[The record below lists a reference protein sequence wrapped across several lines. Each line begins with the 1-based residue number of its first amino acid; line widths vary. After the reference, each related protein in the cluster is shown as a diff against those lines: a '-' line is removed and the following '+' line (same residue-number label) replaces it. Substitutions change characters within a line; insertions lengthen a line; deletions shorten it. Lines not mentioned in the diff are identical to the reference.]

1 MSLAIVPGSFDP
13 VTNGHLDIIRRA
25 ARVFDRVVA
34 LVMVND
40 RKQML
45 FTDEERLGMLRESVR
60 GIKGVQADFYAG
72 MTYDYIAQHGV
83 DVIVKGVRNAADF
96 DYECEIA
103 LFNRAHVPQAETMFF
118 YADPDLR
125 GISSSAAKRA
135 YMAGEDIADKVP
147 PLVLEMLAQK
157 CRR

>member
-25 ARVFDRVVA
+25 ARVFDRVIA
-34 LVMVND
+34 LAMVND

-45 FTDEERLGMLRESVR
+45 FTDEERLRMLRESVR
-60 GIKGVQADFYAG
+60 GIPGVQADFYDG
-72 MTYDYIAQHGV
+72 MTFDYIAQHGV

-103 LFNRAHVPQAETMFF
+103 LFNRAHAPQAETMFF

-125 GISSSAAKRA
+125 GISSSAAKQA
-135 YMAGEDIADKVP
+135 FMAGQDIADKVP
-147 PLVLEMLAQK
+147 PLVLEMLALK